1 MFRIVC
7 VGGSTTYGGKTDHA
21 TFLEEQ
27 LRTDGYQVEVLNAG
41 VPGWTSRES
50 LINFELRVLPMQ
62 PDLVI
67 VYHGR
72 NDLFPQLYDNF
83 EIDYSHFRDWT
94 YDFTATN
101 RDLKRWFGR
110 SRTFMLFGLAFPTIS
125 GWDEVAEHPI
135 YGSVRLEN
143 RPLPERAVRNLN
155 DPTRTHGFTRN
166 NEQLISLASSHGADV
181 VLATFAFRPEKL
193 QSWPF
198 LREDPRLVEPLRA
211 QLNRNND
218 VLRQLAAN
226 GRGVFLA
233 ETAALAEREDVFVDD
248 CHVKEEGH
256 KLRAEIL
263 FATLKHHDLLPPPR

>member
-181 VLATFAFRPEKL
+181 VLATFAFRPDK
-193 QSWPF
+193 
-198 LREDPRLVEPLRA
+198 PLRA